1 MAAVAQERALAE
13 YRAAQLTSMAYGVLD
28 AALTGLDW
36 VLTASDIADMAS
48 LATGPFALG
57 IKTTKQGGK
66 LAVRGARKL
75 ARQKLDN
82 ATRAAADAAEQLR
95 GAAKPGRAR
104 RNAHLAGKKHPDTGI
119 PFDGEARA
127 DFSQVSIKEVK
138 IDYVNRGKDRAAAN
152 KAAGFDKTPE
162 GYEWHHAGD
171 GRMQLVPRSVH
182 KKTGHDGPL
191 SPH

>member
-28 AALTGLDW
+28 TALTALDW
-36 VLTASDIADMAS
+36 VMTASDIADMAS
-48 LATGPFALG
+48 MAAGLPGLG
-57 IKTTKQGGK
+57 IKAGKQGGK
-66 LAVRGARKL
+66 LAIRGARKY
-75 ARQKLDN
+75 ARQKLDD
-82 ATRAAADAAEQLR
+82 AARAAADAAEQLR